1 MVVVSRL
8 TKHHG
13 PAGLSSFVAA
23 YLLLSAC
30 QSPGSAPEAGK
41 SASPADPKA
50 SVGESVKA
58 DGHGPKDSS
67 TPGVQADG
75 EVVSA
80 VAWFEGDL
88 EGALA
93 AAKAQGKRVFV
104 DVGAYWCPPCRK
116 LDEEVFIKPEVG
128 AALNAGYIAVH
139 VDAEKGE
146 GPDVVARY
154 RVQAYPTLLVLEA
167 SGLEKGRMV
176 DAMAPAELIA
186 GLAKIAGGGDVLA
199 ELEAAVAG
207 KPDDLEVRYRLGN
220 AYALAAKRVEA
231 DAALTKVIE
240 GDPDNAKGLAAAA
253 MADRA
258 MFLLAKQDKDPE
270 AAIKLFK
277 ELQQKFPK
285 AKESLRAYRQI
296 GRELHKLG
304 RDDEAVAALE
314 AMIAAEPDNV
324 DLKASYGWFSFRERC
339 RPETGLR
346 AVEAALAVAPKNPE
360 LHYLRAEL
368 KHQLGDAAAA
378 LASIQ
383 EAAALEPES
392 AFYKRQVRRFA
403 ASPAPGQGGA

>member
-1 MVVVSRL
+1 MVVVSPL
-8 TKHHG
+8 TR
-13 PAGLSSFVAA
+13 AIAAFV
-23 YLLLSAC
+23 LLSAC

-41 SASPADPKA
+41 TSQADPKA
-50 SVGESVKA
+50 SVAGRVEA
-58 DGHGPKDSS
+58 GGHGPKDSS
-67 TPGVQADG
+67 APGVQADG

-88 EGALA
+88 EAALA
-93 AAKAQGKRVFV
+93 AAKVQGKRVFL

-116 LDEEVFIKPEVG
+116 LDEEVFIKAEVG
-128 AALNAGYIAVH
+128 AALSAGYVAVH

-176 DAMAPAELIA
+176 DALEPAELIA
-186 GLAKIAGGGDVLA
+186 GLEKIAGGGDVLA
-199 ELEAAVAG
+199 ELEAAVAA
-207 KPDDLEVRYRLGN
+207 KPDDLEARYRLGN
-220 AYALAAKRVEA
+220 AYALAAKRAEA
-231 DAALTKVIE
+231 DAALLKVIE
-240 GDPDNAKGLAAAA
+240 GDPDNARGLAAKA

-258 MFLLAKQDKDPE
+258 MFLLAKQDRDPE
-270 AAIKLFK
+270 AAIELFK
-277 ELQQKFPK
+277 ELQRKFPK

-346 AVEAALAVAPKNPE
+346 AVEAGLAVAPKNPE

-378 LASIQ
+378 LASIR